1 MKAGE
6 TRYGYCRCGCGGKT
20 TISKCSNKTRGDV
33 KGEPKKYIKGHR
45 SKNNAPDYKVD
56 KNGCWVWQKQIN
68 NKGYGIAYKKGS
80 GMTYAHRVYYERHR
94 GPIPENMVIDHLCR
108 NTACVNPDH
117 MEVVTQTENIQRGS
131 RAILN
136 PEMVAHIRRDYGNGK
151 KISEIA
157 KKYGIPYMTVS
168 ASARRMTWKNLP

>member
-1 MKAGE
+1 
-6 TRYGYCRCGCGGKT
+6 
-20 TISKCSNKTRGDV
+20 
-33 KGEPKKYIKGHR
+33 
-45 SKNNAPDYKVD
+45 
-56 KNGCWVWQKQIN
+56 
-68 NKGYGIAYKKGS
+68 
-80 GMTYAHRVYYERHR
+80 MTYAHRVYYERYR